1 MISLIVPVYNVRPFI
16 EEFLNSVV
24 NQTYKDFEAIL
35 VDDGS
40 TDGSAEILDL
50 YAQQHRFFRVIHK
63 TNGGI
68 VSAWKRGIYEA
79 KGEYIAFADPDDIL
93 MPHMLEYQNQ
103 KITEFNADIVITGI
117 KRLEGNKLSLMPADN
132 HNLNEGL
139 YECDSLE
146 KIKSELF
153 GSLKNHNDAFLFFR
167 WNKLFKKEIIL
178 KNLVYSPDEV
188 SFGEDVCISASVIF
202 DSQRLYYSYEPL
214 YVYRIRDNS
223 LTTVK
228 FNSKQIDNAEEVVE
242 SVFKM
247 LRAKNRYEDFIFYNY
262 TSYHIC
268 YLIKKIVGDGQKN
281 SIKKQNINK
290 LKNSSLVRL
299 YSIKKAKK
307 NISSNRFLA
316 IRLLKSP
323 LSNLLIL
330 LKDKM

>member
-188 SFGEDVCISASVIF
+188 SFGEDVCISASAIY
-202 DSQRLYYSYEPL
+202 DSQRLYYGHVPL
-214 YVYRIRDNS
+214 YIYRIRSNS

-228 FNSKQIDNAEEVVE
+228 FNTKQIDDAYLLIN
-242 SVFKM
+242 SVRCMITDKGYM
-247 LRAKNRYEDFIFYNY
+247 TDFIYYNDP
-262 TSYHIC
+262 TYHIMRLMRKIKDTETTKKEKLHLLK
-268 YLIKKIVGDGQKN
+268 YLKKHRFLTEYN
-281 SIKKQNINK
+281 
-290 LKNSSLVRL
+290 L
-299 YSIKKAKK
+299 KKAKK
-307 NISSNRFLA
+307 YISYKRYVA
-316 IRLLKSP
+316 IWLLKHSMY
-323 LSNLLIL
+323 SLLIKL
-330 LKDKM
+330 L